1 MKCPYCAG
9 DLPTKTDRC
18 HHCNRKLPAST
29 MWVEMP
35 LCYTHVCTACG
46 AEMDVYD
53 RSYWMDLECTSC
65 GTRFLA
71 KPPEEATD

>member
-1 MKCPYCAG
+1 
-9 DLPTKTDRC
+9 
-18 HHCNRKLPAST
+18 

-53 RSYWMDLECTSC
+53 RSYWMELACAGC
-65 GTRFLA
+65 GTPFLA
-71 KPPEEATD
+71 KPPEEATE